1 MATAVARRK
10 DGSSSSGGGGS
21 GGGLAKG
28 KGGGAGALKLPTREK
43 SLLTSVLFV
52 LPLMLAYQIGILASG
67 FRNGVDYVTRLLFW
81 VVGYQRNLYL
91 LVNLGILVLFVAAVL
106 YLRKKQKLDLKRF
119 PMMLVESTVYAL
131 LMGSFILFLM
141 SKVLHLSPR
150 LAIAGSGAY
159 DELVMSIGA
168 GVHEELVFRMGLMVG
183 LAWLGARVFKLKS
196 GAALAGAF
204 LVSSVLFSAA
214 HHIGPFG
221 EPFKFGVFTYR
232 LLSGLVFATIFYY
245 RSFATAVYTH
255 ALYDIYVLLVRG

>member
-10 DGSSSSGGGGS
+10 DGGGGG
-21 GGGLAKG
+21 GLG
-28 KGGGAGALKLPTREK
+28 KGRGQGQGGAGARLVLPTREK

-52 LPLMLAYQIGILASG
+52 LPLMLAYQLGILASG

-81 VVGYQRNLYL
+81 AVGYQRNLYL
-91 LVNLGILVLFVAAVL
+91 LVNLGILVLFVGAVL

-119 PMMLVESTVYAL
+119 PMMIVESTVYAL

-141 SKVLHLSPR
+141 SKVLHLSPH
-150 LAIAGSGAY
+150 LSIAGSGAY
-159 DELVMSIGA
+159 DELIMSIGA

-183 LAWLGARVFKLKS
+183 LAWLGSRVFKLER

-204 LVSSVLFSAA
+204 LLSSVLFSAA